1 MKKLWLSVLLVAL
14 LVLTISPPAVLAKSD
29 GPGQVN
35 ATDVQIVKKIT
46 LHGPA
51 AKGGKTVPT
60 AATGILGDRLSNNTK
75 KYAIVI
81 GINDYPGTGS
91 DLQYTVADAREMT
104 NVTLNTYKFDNVI
117 ELTNTN
123 ATKTAIYNAIRAV
136 KQSAGPGDE
145 VVFFFSGHG
154 AKGKADDGD
163 KNNVDQAIVVQE
175 VVQGTLQFAFIWD
188 GELVQ
193 WFSDFKA
200 KRIVFVFDSC
210 LAGGMSVLKAP
221 ERVVCMASTI
231 NSMSLEGAAWGGGH
245 GQFTYYFAEAGI
257 ESGLAGKYDYNGDG
271 ILYQAK
277 DVSVEEAFDY
287 AKANCKSQTPTIADG
302 FDKDL
307 LP

>member
-1 MKKLWLSVLLVAL
+1 MKKLLLSVLLVAL
-14 LVLTISPPAVLAKSD
+14 LLLTISPPAVLAKSD

-35 ATDVQIVKKIT
+35 ATDVQIVKKVT

-60 AATGILGDRLSNNTK
+60 AASGILGDRLSNNAK

-81 GINDYPGTGS
+81 GINDYPGNGS
-91 DLQYTVADAREMT
+91 DLQYTVADAHEMT
-104 NVTLNTYKFDNVI
+104 NVLLNTYEFDNVI

-123 ATKTAIYNAIRAV
+123 ATKTAISEAIADI
-136 KQSAGPGDE
+136 KTSAKLGDE

-163 KNNVDQAIVVQE
+163 KNNVDQSIVVQE

-193 WFSDFKA
+193 WFSNFTA
-200 KRIVFVFDSC
+200 TRIVFVFDSC

-221 ERVVCMASTI
+221 GRVVCMASTV

-245 GQFTYYFAEAGI
+245 GQFTYYFAEEGMRLTKA
-257 ESGLAGKYDYNGDG
+257 
-271 ILYQAK
+271 
-277 DVSVEEAFDY
+277 DVRPQDNKVTVEEAFDY
-287 AKANCKSQTPTIADG
+287 ANANCKSQTPTIADG
-302 FDKDL
+302 FTNDL

>member
-1 MKKLWLSVLLVAL
+1 MKKLLLSVLLVAL

-35 ATDVQIVKKIT
+35 ATDVQIVKKVT
-46 LHGPA
+46 LQGPA

-60 AATGILGDRLSNNTK
+60 AATGILGDRLSNNAK

-91 DLQYTVADAREMT
+91 DLQYTVADAHEMT
-104 NVTLNTYKFDNVI
+104 NVLLNTYEFDNVI
-117 ELTNTN
+117 ELTDAA
-123 ATKTAIYNAIRAV
+123 ATKTAISEAIADV
-136 KQSAGPGDE
+136 KTSTKSGDE

-163 KNNVDQAIVVQE
+163 KNNVDQSIVVQE
-175 VVQGTLQFAFIWD
+175 NGQFAFIWD

-193 WFSDFKA
+193 WFRGFSTN
-200 KRIVFVFDSC
+200 RIIFVFDSC
-210 LAGGMSVLKAP
+210 LAGGISVLKADG
-221 ERVVCMASTI
+221 RVVCMASTI

-287 AKANCKSQTPTIADG
+287 ANANCKSQTPTIADV
-302 FDKDL
+302 FKNDL

>member
-14 LVLTISPPAVLAKSD
+14 LSLTISPPAVLAKSD
-29 GPGQVN
+29 GPRQVN
-35 ATDVQIVKKIT
+35 ATDVQIVKKVT

-60 AATGILGDRLSNNTK
+60 AATGILGDRLSNNAK

-91 DLQYTVADAREMT
+91 DLQYTVADADEMT
-104 NVTLNTYKFDNVI
+104 YVLLNTYEFDDVI
-117 ELTNTN
+117 ELIDAA
-123 ATKTAIYNAIRAV
+123 ATKTAILEAIADV
-136 KQSAGPGDE
+136 KTSAKSGDE
-145 VVFFFSGHG
+145 VVFYFSGHG

-175 VVQGTLQFAFIWD
+175 DGHFAFIWD

-193 WFSDFKA
+193 WFSGFSA
-200 KRIVFVFDSC
+200 TRIVFIFDSC
-210 LAGGMSVLKAP
+210 LSGGMSVLKADG
-221 ERVVCMASTI
+221 RVVCMASTI
-231 NSMSLEGAAWGGGH
+231 NGMSLEGAGWGGGH
-245 GQFTYYFAEAGI
+245 GQFTYYFAEEGMELTKA
-257 ESGLAGKYDYNGDG
+257 
-271 ILYQAK
+271 
-277 DVSVEEAFDY
+277 DVRPPDNQVTVEEAFDY
-287 AKANCKSQTPTIADG
+287 ANANCKSQTPTIADG

>member
-1 MKKLWLSVLLVAL
+1 MKKLCLSVLLVAL

-35 ATDVQIVKKIT
+35 ATDVQIVKKVT

-60 AATGILGDRLSNNTK
+60 AATGILGDLLSNNAK

-91 DLQYTVADAREMT
+91 DLQYTVADADEMT
-104 NVTLNTYKFDNVI
+104 NVLLNIYKFDDVI
-117 ELTNTN
+117 ELIDAA
-123 ATKTAIYNAIRAV
+123 ATKTAIYNAIADV
-136 KQSAGPGDE
+136 KTSAKLGDE

-163 KNNVDQAIVVQE
+163 KNNVDQSIVVQE
-175 VVQGTLQFAFIWD
+175 NGHFAFIWD

-193 WFSDFKA
+193 WFSNFTA
-200 KRIVFVFDSC
+200 TRIVFVFDSC

-245 GQFTYYFAEAGI
+245 GQFTYYFAEEGMEMKKADI
-257 ESGLAGKYDYNGDG
+257 RS
-271 ILYQAK
+271 K
-277 DVSVEEAFDY
+277 DNQVTVEEAFDY
-287 AKANCKSQTPTIADG
+287 ANANCKSQTPTIADG
-302 FDKDL
+302 FKNDL